1 MTQSQ
6 EIINHRVSKFMNGYG
21 GMCMSREKFSKTGQV
36 RGKFIESIFVQP
48 LRITQTEKINNLYGF
63 DILKF
68 YKWILGDVY
77 DWGKVS

>member
-1 MTQSQ
+1 MTQTQ
-6 EIINHRVSKFMNGYG
+6 EIINHRVSKFMNGYE
-21 GMCMSREKFSKTGQV
+21 GMCMSRGKFSKPGQV
-36 RGKFIESIFVQP
+36 RGKLLSQFCPTFMNDSNS
-48 LRITQTEKINNLYGF
+48 KYNNLYGF